1 MKKDFAQLIKEMRT
15 ALRPEFHSIIASDGS
30 QLTSEQLSQSL
41 MDLET
46 KTNQMIVD
54 NGYTKPEFDQLC
66 REHFMDFSSNNP
78 DEWVIKH
85 DPENAQIIS
94 GN

>member
-15 ALRPEFHSIIASDGS
+15 ALRPEFHSIIASENHS
-30 QLTSEQLSQSL
+30 LTSEQLSQSL

-46 KTNQMIVD
+46 RTNQMIVD
-54 NGYTKPEFDQLC
+54 NGYTKSEFDLLC

-78 DEWVIKH
+78 DEWIIKH